1 MEEAECFG
9 IFDRQEKN
17 HYYVLCIRI
26 YVTLS
31 SLMSLRVQCGLAWVV
46 WAQSRE
52 REREDTAALK
62 TGSGSGR
69 AGQGQGWAF
78 ALKYWPAMGQERGRQ
93 WPGAH

>member
-1 MEEAECFG
+1 MH
-9 IFDRQEKN
+9 QN
-17 HYYVLCIRI
+17 LCHSE
-26 YVTLS
+26 LPDES
-31 SLMSLRVQCGLAWVV
+31 QSAV
-46 WAQSRE
+46 WAGLGSVGPE

>member
-1 MEEAECFG
+1 M
-9 IFDRQEKN
+9 DRQAKPLLHIVHQN
-17 HYYVLCIRI
+17 LCHSE
-26 YVTLS
+26 LPDES
-31 SLMSLRVQCGLAWVV
+31 QSAV
-46 WAQSRE
+46 WAGLGSVGPELRE

-93 WPGAH
+93 WPGAHWREPL